1 MFYLSFHQGWY
12 SRSNA
17 PAILTATPDLIVRE
31 SYALK
36 VMIYQRLQSKAL
48 APTHSAK
55 RMKASNENQSDQM
68 EDGTVG
74 QVNGNATSADAD
86 ADLRLRRSDTSYMG
100 P

>member
-1 MFYLSFHQGWY
+1 MVLS
-12 SRSNA
+12 
-17 PAILTATPDLIVRE
+17 ATLDLIVRE
-31 SYALK
+31 IYALK

-55 RMKASNENQSDQM
+55 RMKASNLMKINLIRWNRGSE
-68 EDGTVG
+68 G
-74 QVNGNATSADAD
+74 QVNGNATSADADAD